1 MKAYRS
7 RTEARHPRNPPCRFL
22 VPDRWKPLLDRH
34 LKQQNTSM
42 RRYLKRLLR
51 MARQNPR
58 SLPCKKRITTR
69 YQPSK
74 QSLQKVN
81 FRPEG
86 RDWGE
91 FKTIARGCGVSM
103 CRLFVHL
110 MLQDKD
116 HLKIRDA
123 VATSIRAAL
132 REIVRFPGKKV
143 VRILQNQQK
152 PPDRTLDTRP

>member
-1 MKAYRS
+1 
-7 RTEARHPRNPPCRFL
+7 
-22 VPDRWKPLLDRH
+22 
-34 LKQQNTSM
+34 M
-42 RRYLKRLLR
+42 RGYLKCMLRL
-51 MARQNPR
+51 ARQNPHL
-58 SLPCKKRITTR
+58 LPGKKRITTK

-74 QSLQKVN
+74 QRLQKVN

-110 MLQDKD
+110 MLRDTEARD
-116 HLKIRDA
+116 SADA

-132 REIVRFPGKKV
+132 REIVRFPGKTV
-143 VRILQNQQK
+143 VRILHIRKK
-152 PPDRTLDTRP
+152 PPD